1 MAFTYLTLPQLAKL
15 AGVRPDDIRFYIERG
30 LLQGT
35 TGRRSRRDDRG
46 FRQEHLDRLRF
57 IQRALA
63 YGLSVDAIARFV
75 DPYRMTTCNDVYR
88 IAVAELEA
96 LRRARGSEDPTV
108 MQLEGLVDRCAG
120 IGGSKDCS
128 ILATLKGDA
137 GMADA
142 HLSQRGEEFDAGFQA
157 PARRRPA
164 PNSTELRS
172 ASENPSSIGGAPA
185 HRRLGKFPK

>member
-88 IAVAELEA
+88 IAVAELEGA
-96 LRRARGSEDPTV
+96 SPGAWFRGSYGYAARRTGRSVCGHRRVKGLQYPGHSQRRRRDGRRAP
-108 MQLEGLVDRCAG
+108 
-120 IGGSKDCS
+120 
-128 ILATLKGDA
+128 
-137 GMADA
+137 
-142 HLSQRGEEFDAGFQA
+142 
-157 PARRRPA
+157 
-164 PNSTELRS
+164 
-172 ASENPSSIGGAPA
+172 
-185 HRRLGKFPK
+185 